1 MLTSVQ
7 SKMHE
12 AEKSSRKISGCK
24 TSMKIRGM
32 DALDLASSEQDLDRI
47 FTIFSKQMS
56 ISVEPWFYSTP
67 ASTQSTEA
75 AWGACLGVQAALLT
89 HMLRGAP

>member
-1 MLTSVQ
+1 
-7 SKMHE
+7 
-12 AEKSSRKISGCK
+12 
-24 TSMKIRGM
+24 M

-47 FTIFSKQMS
+47 FMIFSKQMS

-89 HMLRGAP
+89 HMLRGAPWHRRQAAFLLSAPAWLRGW

>member
-1 MLTSVQ
+1 
-7 SKMHE
+7 
-12 AEKSSRKISGCK
+12 
-24 TSMKIRGM
+24 MKIRGM

-89 HMLRGAP
+89 HMLRGATRHRSTSLAKGLIEQSWSVST

>member
-1 MLTSVQ
+1 
-7 SKMHE
+7 
-12 AEKSSRKISGCK
+12 
-24 TSMKIRGM
+24 MKIRGM

-47 FTIFSKQMS
+47 LMIFSKQMS
-56 ISVEPWFYSTP
+56 IRVEPWFYSTP

-89 HMLRGAP
+89 HMLRGAPQHRSTSLAKGLIEQSWSVST